1 MLRAGFVLTGG
12 QSSRM
17 GVDKALL
24 AFQGATLLRH
34 QAEVVRE
41 AAGSAILIGEPVRY
55 GDLGYRV
62 YPDRIPGC
70 GPAGGIATAL
80 SLALA
85 EWNLI
90 VACDMPGVTVEVLRL
105 LIEKTESTPA
115 RSVVPIGPDGE
126 PEPLCAVYHTDCLVV
141 LDRALREKRLKM
153 RDLVRDL
160 ESLFVSGIDS
170 TCFANA
176 NTPADWAEIGEN
188 SPR

>member
-1 MLRAGFVLTGG
+1 MRRAGFVLTGG

-17 GVDKALL
+17 GIDKALL
-24 AFQGATLLRH
+24 AFQGGTLLRH

-41 AAGSAILIGEPVRY
+41 AAGSAILIGDPARY
-55 GDLGYRV
+55 RDLGYRV

-80 SLALA
+80 GLGVA

-90 VACDMPGVTVEVLRL
+90 VACDMPRVTVEVLRS
-105 LIEKTESTPA
+105 LIEKTENTTA

-126 PEPLCAVYHTDCLVV
+126 PEPLCAVYHTGCLAV

-153 RDLVRDL
+153 RDLVR
-160 ESLFVSGIDS
+160 EFEPLFVSGIS
-170 TCFANA
+170 SSCFANV
-176 NTPADWAEIGEN
+176 NTPAEWAEIGEN
-188 SPR
+188 SRR